1 MNIEDVAHICHE
13 SNRAYC
19 ETLGDQ
25 SQPPWSEAPD
35 WQKESAVNGVTF
47 HLSNPDALASHSHES
62 WLKEKLESGWKYGAV
77 KDPDKKEHPCCVPY
91 EQLPPEQQ
99 AKDYLFRGI
108 VHSLAG
114 FVA

>member
-35 WQKESAVNGVTF
+35 WQKESAVNGLFERITVAINLISSIANVDTGGLLDFGTVT
-47 HLSNPDALASHSHES
+47 
-62 WLKEKLESGWKYGAV
+62 AV
-77 KDPDKKEHPCCVPY
+77 
-91 EQLPPEQQ
+91 
-99 AKDYLFRGI
+99 A
-108 VHSLAG
+108 
-114 FVA
+114 